1 VQLGNLSGALEQY
14 QRAGGIWH
22 ELTIEYPDNMK
33 YAGQE
38 GANRYRTAEVLDLMG
53 RNAEALALHRAN
65 AKADS
70 AALRRDPKNAAHRLE
85 LAFSLTRVGDMLLK
99 LGRPGEALAA
109 YRETLAIRE
118 QAVAADSSFAKRV
131 ELIESQGRIC
141 QALAR
146 ADPSSAGAACA
157 RAVRL
162 MHSTPIEPT
171 NAGYRG
177 YMAGAYADVGEV
189 YDSLAANPATPSAE
203 RRAHR
208 MAALETY
215 RRSSALWSDL
225 ASRGLV
231 YPADTGRVTAA
242 ARAVSRAEAALR

>member
-1 VQLGNLSGALEQY
+1 MGHGPEVGTPRGGLG
-14 QRAGGIWH
+14 
-22 ELTIEYPDNMK
+22 
-33 YAGQE
+33 
-38 GANRYRTAEVLDLMG
+38 
-53 RNAEALALHRAN
+53 
-65 AKADS
+65 
-70 AALRRDPKNAAHRLE
+70 

-131 ELIESQGRIC
+131 ELIESQGRMC

-162 MHSTPIEPT
+162 MDSTPIEPT

-177 YMAGAYADVGEV
+177 YMAGAYSDVGEV
-189 YDSLAANPATPSAE
+189 YDSLAGTW
-203 RRAHR
+203 RRR
-208 MAALETY
+208 
-215 RRSSALWSDL
+215 RRSGAL
-225 ASRGLV
+225 
-231 YPADTGRVTAA
+231 T
-242 ARAVSRAEAALR
+242 